1 MNIKHCTERIIPKEY
16 ITSFYLEHRYLQHTR
31 FRITSFEQPLQR
43 LIATSDPEQIHG
55 TMNSVNRTQ
64 FQNVTPEC
72 EKYRANSKV
81 ARVNYATEGMGL
93 GWMRETDFSE
103 KQEGCDES

>member
-1 MNIKHCTERIIPKEY
+1 
-16 ITSFYLEHRYLQHTR
+16 
-31 FRITSFEQPLQR
+31 
-43 LIATSDPEQIHG
+43 
-55 TMNSVNRTQ
+55 MNSVNRTQ